1 MLMKLRGMDD
11 YAAGGE
17 VQGYSGG
24 KLVRGAMDMILPAAE
39 NAAKTQRSNT
49 VPTYLKAAEH
59 LTGVPGR
66 ILDFSAGKGL
76 GAEAMGQKLGKRIET
91 YEPFAQGWNPDYSK
105 LDASDV
111 PTAAFGG
118 LTNLNSLNVVPRE
131 VRDQMVLDMGRSLE
145 PGGQGI
151 ITTRG
156 NEVMKTKGGRPG
168 PEPSSIIT
176 GIDTYQKGFTNPE
189 LEEYL
194 KYMLGDKYDINR
206 LKLGPAGAMIKK
218 K

>member
-1 MLMKLRGMDD
+1 MPSPLELLLK
-11 YAAGGE
+11 AAQSAPVKTGLDF
-17 VQGYSGG
+17 V
-24 KLVRGAMDMILPAAE
+24 LPAAE

-49 VPTYLKAAEH
+49 VPTYLKAADY

-66 ILDFSAGKGL
+66 ILDYSAGKGL
-76 GAEAMGQKLGKRIET
+76 GAEAMAQKLGRPVET
-91 YEPFAQGWNPDYSK
+91 YEPFAQGWTPDYSK

-118 LTNLNSLNVVPRE
+118 LTNLNALNVVPRE

-145 PGGQGI
+145 PGGMGI

-168 PEPSSIIT
+168 PEPSSIIS

-189 LEEYL
+189 LEAYL

-206 LKLGPAGAMIKK
+206 LKLGPAGATIFKK
-218 K
+218 